1 MLWYQ
6 NITISFEDL
15 NKFGRGVGMFF
26 YAVLGFIFSEKRFFR
41 NVNDVIFT
49 FFWALIDKRAV
60 FSPGIFWNVPYS
72 RCIALFLNIYNVRE
86 GKWVQNG
93 IWGDWKKVL
102 CVMCGYSGF
111 KGKCV
116 KSLVKIVCK
125 RFGVYVVKH
134 YFCTRIQERTAQQHD
149 EGI

>member
-1 MLWYQ
+1 M
-6 NITISFEDL
+6 TIEPYFLLAYSETFL
-15 NKFGRGVGMFF
+15 IH
-26 YAVLGFIFSEKRFFR
+26 AVLHFLLIYIMYARGNGFETGFG
-41 NVNDVIFT
+41 
-49 FFWALIDKRAV
+49 
-60 FSPGIFWNVPYS
+60 GI
-72 RCIALFLNIYNVRE
+72 E
-86 GKWVQNG
+86 
-93 IWGDWKKVL
+93 KKVW

-116 KSLVKIVCK
+116 KMLVKIVCK